1 MATWAIMAAVLC
13 VGAGAAWL
21 CPPSSAL
28 AQETTARER
37 AVRDVTPPGVVRVY
51 RSESAIP
58 EVADPVPEGAKRIAG
73 ARVQRDGAIVGDG
86 LSIRLHGIAAL
97 DPDRIC
103 QGALG
108 ERWACG
114 RRAFIALYN
123 RVNQQDVACEMV
135 EKDAGAA
142 KCWADK
148 TELSAWLLGNG
159 LAELAP
165 GVTEPRLRAAEEAA
179 RKAKLGIWSDRPAD
193 R

>member
-1 MATWAIMAAVLC
+1 MATWSGAIMAAMLS
-13 VGAGAAWL
+13 VGAL
-21 CPPSSAL
+21 CPPLSAL

-37 AVRDVTPPGVVRVY
+37 AVRDVTPPGVTRVY
-51 RSESAIP
+51 RSEGDIP
-58 EVADPVPEGAKRIAG
+58 QVVDPVPEGAKRVAR

-123 RVNQQDVACEMV
+123 RVNEQDIACQMV
-135 EKDAGAA
+135 QADAGAA
-142 KCWADK
+142 KCWVDK
-148 TELSAWLLGNG
+148 VELSAWLLGNG